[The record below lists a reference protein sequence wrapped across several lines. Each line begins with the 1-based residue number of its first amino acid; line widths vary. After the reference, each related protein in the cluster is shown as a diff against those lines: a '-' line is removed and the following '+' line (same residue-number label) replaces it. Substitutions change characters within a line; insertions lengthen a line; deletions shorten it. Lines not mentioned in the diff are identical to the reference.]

1 MDRPELARERFDALF
16 REHGD
21 ALFAYL
27 AWAVGDRF
35 VAEDLLA
42 DVFERALRHR
52 RRFDLRRGSE
62 RTWLYAIAV
71 NRVRDHARRAG
82 AERRALGR
90 LETEASLTAVGGR
103 HTHPPLDAGLES
115 ALVALSDDERQVVA
129 LRYGADLAVEQV
141 ARALREPRTTV
152 EGRLYRALRKLR
164 EQMDRG
170 R

>member
-1 MDRPELARERFDALF
+1 MGSKELTGERFDALY

-27 AWAVGDRF
+27 AWSVGDRF

-52 RRFDLRRGSE
+52 NRFDLRRGSE

-71 NRVRDHARRAG
+71 NRVRDHARRAA
-82 AERRALGR
+82 AEGRALGR
-90 LETEASLTAVGGR
+90 MQTEVSLAAVAGAG
-103 HTHPPLDAGLES
+103 TPLDVGLED
-115 ALVALSDDERQVVA
+115 ALLTLTDDERHVVA
-129 LRYGADLAVEQV
+129 LRYGADLTVEQV
-141 ARALREPRTTV
+141 ARTLREPRTTV

-164 EQMDRG
+164 AQMAS
-170 R
+170 